1 MSDGPTPDD
10 FRAKLFRDRKHT
22 GDWRV
27 EKLDEDGT
35 FGNRHLQWTRC
46 TRTHGAMDGQE
57 AAGMSAAATSPAE
70 HAACENTFSMPE
82 SVSFPTFAL
91 TARLGG

>member
-1 MSDGPTPDD
+1 
-10 FRAKLFRDRKHT
+10 
-22 GDWRV
+22 
-27 EKLDEDGT
+27 
-35 FGNRHLQWTRC
+35 
-46 TRTHGAMDGQE
+46 MDGQEGTGRE

-70 HAACENTFSMPE
+70 RAACENAFSMPE